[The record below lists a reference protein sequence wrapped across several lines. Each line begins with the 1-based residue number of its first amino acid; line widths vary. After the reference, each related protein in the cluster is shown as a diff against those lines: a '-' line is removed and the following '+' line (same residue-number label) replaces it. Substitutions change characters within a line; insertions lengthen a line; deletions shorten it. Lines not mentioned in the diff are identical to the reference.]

1 MAVRTDF
8 TKNGIIKAKT
18 AIEAG
23 YSNNK
28 NDLGGETNHGIIV
41 ATARE
46 YGYTGPMKDLTVEQ
60 AYAIYDKGW
69 WQRMLLDQVLEISPL
84 LADRMFDFGI
94 NSGRANAVKTLQRLL
109 NVLNRQEK
117 LYPDIGV
124 DGGMGSG
131 TIGALKKY
139 VAARGKKGVDILN
152 FAMVSHQV
160 AYYTDI
166 SEKRKQNEEFT
177 FGWYDRVF
185 QEMPSYAFEMGVC
198 SK

>member
-124 DGGMGSG
+124 DGGMGPG

>member
-1 MAVRTDF
+1 MASVRF
-8 TKNGIIKAKT
+8 NKENIIRAKVN
-18 AIEAG
+18 IEAG
-23 YSNNK
+23 YVNNK
-28 NDLGGETNHGIIV
+28 DDLGGETNHGITI

-46 YGYTGPMKDLTVEQ
+46 FGYNGSMRDLTVAQ
-60 AYAIYDKGW
+60 ALDIYDRGW
-69 WQRMLLDQVLEISPL
+69 WQRMMLDQVMEISPV

-117 LYPDIGV
+117 LYPDIV
-124 DGGMGSG
+124 ADGGMGKN
-131 TIGALKKY
+131 TLGALKQY
-139 VAARGKKGVDILN
+139 VAARGKKGVDILD
-152 FAMVSHQV
+152 FVMTCQQV

-185 QEMPSYAFEMGVC
+185 REMPEYVAELGIC
-198 SK
+198 QK